1 MALLVVSALVIV
13 SPEGLVVFEG
23 PASIVPKASEGM
35 MLPGR
40 GSPELYSPKR
50 CYLVRYIRK
59 GLYKLAYEILDF
71 SRASER

>member
-1 MALLVVSALVIV
+1 VVGSLVIV
-13 SPEGLVVFEG
+13 SPKGFIVFKGL
-23 PASIVPKASEGM
+23 ASIVLKVSEGVV
-35 MLPGR
+35 LPGR